1 MQNFQTRNDPE
12 WQPINRGMNLF
23 KFKLEGTHT
32 LYFNTCSTLLFSIK
46 LKVFTID
53 KSVNFVAFHVVQWKL
68 IRCAISFISIN
79 NFNFESFVFFDML
92 NTCLCRTVFLLLI
105 VPLPSTT
112 LPEKILYR
120 AGLSEILL
128 FQVETLPQDQI

>member
-32 LYFNTCSTLLFSIK
+32 LYVYTCTTLLFSIK

-53 KSVNFVAFHVVQWKL
+53 KSVNFVAFHVVQ
-68 IRCAISFISIN
+68 
-79 NFNFESFVFFDML
+79 
-92 NTCLCRTVFLLLI
+92 
-105 VPLPSTT
+105 
-112 LPEKILYR
+112 
-120 AGLSEILL
+120 
-128 FQVETLPQDQI
+128 